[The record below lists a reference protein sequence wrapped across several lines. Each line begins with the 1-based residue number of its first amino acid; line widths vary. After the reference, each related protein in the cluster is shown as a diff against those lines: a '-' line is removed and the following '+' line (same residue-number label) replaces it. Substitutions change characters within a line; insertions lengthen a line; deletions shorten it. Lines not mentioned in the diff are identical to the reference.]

1 MVMFSPAARSP
12 PPSRFSPD
20 LWCFLEE
27 GSNIVNTAGRQGCLV
42 FINIATSYDEEHID
56 SLYCSEPHYFD
67 DEEHDHV
74 VKNSCIKRARTREEW
89 KKQQPWLKTFSFS
102 ALTASLAINYL
113 HRFLFTFTVKKKQP
127 WLTHLVAVA
136 CISLAAKMEETQVP
150 LPLDLQFLN
159 TCQSLL
165 LSLLPGPHNIQGIGA
180 GFVPRNL
187 N

>member
-1 MVMFSPAARSP
+1 MNSFYVSIIDFS
-12 PPSRFSPD
+12 
-20 LWCFLEE
+20 WCFLEE
-27 GSNIVNTAGRQGCLV
+27 GSNIVNTAGRQGCL
-42 FINIATSYDEEHID
+42 E
-56 SLYCSEPHYFD
+56 
-67 DEEHDHV
+67 
-74 VKNSCIKRARTREEW
+74 
-89 KKQQPWLKTFSFS
+89 LKTLVSKEQEQEKNGRS
-102 ALTASLAINYL
+102 SSHASLAINYL

-150 LPLDLQFLN
+150 LPLDLQVEDKKHVFKAKTIKKMEILVLSTLEWKMNPPTPLSFIDHITRRLKCFQFLN